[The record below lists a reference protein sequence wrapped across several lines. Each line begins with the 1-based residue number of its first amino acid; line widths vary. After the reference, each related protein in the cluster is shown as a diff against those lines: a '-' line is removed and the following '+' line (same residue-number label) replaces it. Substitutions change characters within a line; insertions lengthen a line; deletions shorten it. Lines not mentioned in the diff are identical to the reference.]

1 MNATAAVRGLF
12 SIPRAGPPLGWIE
25 AGEDPTHRG
34 DLDAR
39 AQSIK
44 NVLARCGYTVTQ
56 LSAATRR
63 HYGSKS
69 PYFIPVTFLYKVRSG
84 VTPHLSQVVALSE
97 STGYRFTDW
106 LRMFGFDLRQVHR
119 LQMRL
124 HTERTVLVT
133 PDEESLRTLPLP
145 SSYYY
150 DGEAGCASFRAPA
163 RWKGSSRHLFA
174 RIGTTDALVF
184 PQLMPGSVVRVDRCY
199 TQPTKDVGCVS
210 MNDRFW
216 LVEQPGG
223 LTCTRVRWI
232 DEQQIVPLPCRPPWG
247 KWPLRLPTEA
257 RILGLVDTGPHP
269 MTLPPGARRMESG
282 SAVPPHGEGKIRI
295 SELLRISRA
304 RTGLTFRAAH
314 GLTRTIAHL
323 LGSQEYAIA
332 LGLLSDYEAMS
343 KLPRHIAKIMSLCI
357 IYCMD
362 IRELLQAAEVSID
375 DSAKLPLPGPDR
387 RAQIPSDLPDQ
398 IAQPRFGGRPEA
410 LRSIRRRPAL
420 GALGSSDRRN
430 GASELPDG
438 KAPAPGRG
446 CLPSLRN

>member
-12 SIPRAGPPLGWIE
+12 RIPRAGPPPGWFE
-25 AGEDPTHRG
+25 AGEDPTHRC
-34 DLDAR
+34 DWAAR
-39 AQSIK
+39 AESIK

-84 VTPHLSQVVALSE
+84 VTPHVSQIVALSE

-106 LRMFGFDLRQVHR
+106 LRMFGFDRRQIHR

-133 PDEESLRTLPLP
+133 PDEEWLHTLPPP
-145 SSYYY
+145 SSDDY
-150 DGEAGCASFRAPA
+150 DDEVGRASFRAPE
-163 RWKGSSRHLFA
+163 RWKGSGRHLFA
-174 RIGTTDALVF
+174 RIGTTDALAF
-184 PQLMPGSVVRVDRCY
+184 PQLMPGSVVRVDRCH
-199 TQPTKDVGCVS
+199 TQRTTDDGRGS
-210 MNDRFW
+210 MDDRFW
-216 LVEQPGG
+216 LVEQPEG
-223 LTCTRVRWI
+223 LTCTQVRWI
-232 DEQQIVPLPCRPPWG
+232 DDQQIVPLPCRPPWG
-247 KWPLRLPTEA
+247 NWPLRLPTEA
-257 RILGLVDTGPHP
+257 RVLGLVDTGSHP
-269 MTLPPGARRMESG
+269 MMLPPSARRMEFG
-282 SAVPPHGEGKIRI
+282 SPVQPHPEGKMRF

-343 KLPRHIAKIMSLCI
+343 ILPRHVAKIFSLCI

-362 IRELLQAAEVSID
+362 LRDLLQAAGVSID
-375 DSAKLPLPGPDR
+375 DSAKLPLPRPDR
-387 RAQIPSDLPDQ
+387 RAQIPSDLPEHVARRGSEGGLSHY
-398 IAQPRFGGRPEA
+398 AQSAGGQ
-410 LRSIRRRPAL
+410 S
-420 GALGSSDRRN
+420 
-430 GASELPDG
+430 
-438 KAPAPGRG
+438 
-446 CLPSLRN
+446 